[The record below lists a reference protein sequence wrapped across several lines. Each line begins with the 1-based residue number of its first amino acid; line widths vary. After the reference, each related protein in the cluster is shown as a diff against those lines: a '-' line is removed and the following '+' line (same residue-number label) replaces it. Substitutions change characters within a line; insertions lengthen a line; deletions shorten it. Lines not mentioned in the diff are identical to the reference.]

1 LRLATSREDNQS
13 AQPRPWGLWAT
24 AGFSLVVVAAFI
36 AVQVATEFALL
47 QWRGVAVA
55 PDVTADSFGLLV
67 ALATSLAAPVG
78 IGLTVIFAA
87 ARNGISLGAYLALN
101 QPKRRDLW
109 RWLGYL
115 VAFIIAVHAV
125 VLILDRPIVTPFEQ
139 RVYKTAQNLWLLF
152 FAIVVAAPAFE
163 EIFIRG
169 FIFQGLLS
177 PVGAKATIILTS
189 LLWALVHLQY
199 DAVEVSMIFAAGL
212 LLGYARLQTNSIYV
226 PMAMHSLWNL
236 SSAIETMIYL
246 R

>member
-1 LRLATSREDNQS
+1 
-13 AQPRPWGLWAT
+13 
-24 AGFSLVVVAAFI
+24 
-36 AVQVATEFALL
+36 
-47 QWRGVAVA
+47 
-55 PDVTADSFGLLV
+55 
-67 ALATSLAAPVG
+67 
-78 IGLTVIFAA
+78 
-87 ARNGISLGAYLALN
+87 
-101 QPKRRDLW
+101 
-109 RWLGYL
+109 
-115 VAFIIAVHAV
+115 
-125 VLILDRPIVTPFEQ
+125 VTPFEQ

>member
-1 LRLATSREDNQS
+1 
-13 AQPRPWGLWAT
+13 
-24 AGFSLVVVAAFI
+24 
-36 AVQVATEFALL
+36 
-47 QWRGVAVA
+47 
-55 PDVTADSFGLLV
+55 
-67 ALATSLAAPVG
+67 
-78 IGLTVIFAA
+78 
-87 ARNGISLGAYLALN
+87 
-101 QPKRRDLW
+101 
-109 RWLGYL
+109 
-115 VAFIIAVHAV
+115 

-163 EIFIRG
+163 EIFVRG

-177 PVGAKATIILTS
+177 PVGAKATVILTS